1 MVRNREQSEA
11 RLIASVGQILARD
24 GFAGLGVNAVA
35 RAAGV
40 DKVLIYRYF
49 DGLPNL
55 LRAYGEQ
62 EDFWPTP
69 AEVLGEDIAA
79 IQALPVGERVA
90 HVVLGLFDAL
100 RKRPQT
106 IEILAWEAIEDNA
119 LTRTLADIREHWAL
133 RVIAQVYPDPAER
146 SDDVL
151 ALANLLVAG
160 FQYLMIRARRSSAYG
175 GVALDTDAGWQ
186 RIRAGIRLAC
196 RSIDHT

>member
-11 RLIASVGQILARD
+11 RLIAAVGQILARE

-55 LRAYGEQ
+55 LRAYGER
-62 EDFWPTP
+62 EDFWPTS
-69 AEVLGEDIAA
+69 AEVLGEDAAA
-79 IQALPVGERVA
+79 IRALPVGKRVE
-90 HVVLGLFDAL
+90 HVVLGLLDAL

-106 IEILAWEAIEDNA
+106 IEILAWEAMEDNA
-119 LTRTLADIREHWAL
+119 LTRTLADIREHWGL
-133 RVIAQVYPDPAER
+133 RVIEHVFPDPSER
-146 SDDVL
+146 SEDVL

-160 FQYLMIRARRSSAYG
+160 FQYLMIRARRSPAYG
-175 GVALDTDAGWQ
+175 GVALNTETGWQ
-186 RIRAGIRLAC
+186 HIRQGIRLAC